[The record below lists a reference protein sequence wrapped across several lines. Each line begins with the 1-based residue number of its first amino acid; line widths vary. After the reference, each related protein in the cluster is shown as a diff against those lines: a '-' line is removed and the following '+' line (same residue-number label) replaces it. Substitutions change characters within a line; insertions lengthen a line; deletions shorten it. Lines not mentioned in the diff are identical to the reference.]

1 MMDIEKFEFIKK
13 IFGYCASWAIWRE
26 QGNHPR
32 QTKKDERKTKI
43 ED

>member
-13 IFGYCASWAIWRE
+13 KFGFCASWAIWRE

-32 QTKKDERKTKI
+32 QTKKGREKN
-43 ED
+43 